1 MKPIVILTFLLTLSA
16 CGGGFFWFDMP
27 ETKPA
32 TAETTN
38 VINPANENITKM
50 TSFVDGS
57 TDLTDVEFEK
67 NANSKTTYTFTLDGD
82 GRIDTIVRNSDGDPM
97 ENYIRQGNEN
107 EFIGDE
113 KGYHYTFKT
122 YGNGNL
128 QYSDFGYV
136 SDITGGSVDLQNTDL
151 VAGGYNSK
159 MIDVTPTALE
169 NQLFN
174 GTNPVFKGNAIAKIT
189 KYEYHTPHG
198 AIISTDDA
206 EMRFSSSGYELSMP
220 FHTKSS
226 GGPDYYDVVVV
237 NNNIAHPELVQV
249 NFQGGYD
256 GEYKFADDTGGGFSK
271 ASVNNTLF
279 YGDNGNVSEI
289 VGSVRVNDVGDYDSY
304 SYTHGCYKVFESAYG
319 VKKQ

>member
-136 SDITGGSVDLQNTDL
+136 SDITDGSVDLQNTDL

-159 MIDVTPTALE
+159 MIYVTPTALE

-174 GTNPVFKGNAIAKIT
+174 GTNPVFKGGAVAKIS
-189 KYEYHTPHG
+189 KNWSSDY
-198 AIISTDDA
+198 ILVSTNDA
-206 EMRFSSSGYELSMP
+206 EMRFGSSGYELSMP

-226 GGPDYYDVVVV
+226 GGSDYYDVVVV
-237 NNNIAHPELVQV
+237 NNNIVHPELVQV

-289 VGSVRVNDVGDYDSY
+289 VGGVRVYDDDYNQR
-304 SYTHGCYKVFESAYG
+304 FEAVYG